1 MNKVIIT
8 LTTVP
13 ERLDSNP
20 TGLKKCI
27 NSLLGQDYKDF
38 EIHFNI
44 PETYALTNEKYIIPK
59 WLSEDEYFTQE
70 EKDKIKIFRTAD
82 FGPITKILPTIFRVS
97 DPKTILIVV
106 DDDLEY
112 HSGMICEHLR
122 LQKTQ
127 DAVFGY
133 DGRIRYDGPI
143 FGDEDIRN
151 YFVVSVFED
160 TRVRIM
166 QHYKSVSYK
175 RHYFTDNLLEFLY
188 KTQSDDI
195 TLSAYM
201 NFKNIPLIVAKYS
214 NEEQLYSL
222 KDWKRKGGCITFPV
236 LAHTDADIKNTGCQ
250 HPLAPEDKFFIP
262 EEFKKYLA

>member
-27 NSLLGQDYKDF
+27 NSLLSQDYDDF

-44 PETYALTNEKYIIPK
+44 PEIYKLTGEKYIIPE
-59 WLSEDEYFTQE
+59 WLE
-70 EKDKIKIFRTAD
+70 ENTKLKIFRTTD

-97 DPKTILIVV
+97 DPKTIIIVV

-112 HSGMICEHLR
+112 HSGMVSEHLR
-122 LQKTQ
+122 LQKSQ
-127 DAVFGY
+127 DGVFGY
-133 DGRIRYDGPI
+133 DGRARYDGSI
-143 FGDEDIRN
+143 FPDEDIRN

-160 TRVRIM
+160 TRVKII

-175 RHYFTDNLLEFLY
+175 RHYFTENLLEFLY

-195 TLSAYM
+195 TLSTYM
-201 NFKNIPLIVAKYS
+201 NFKNIPLIVANYPD
-214 NEEQLYSL
+214 EEQLYDY
-222 KDWKRKGGCITFPV
+222 KDWKRKGGVTTFPI
-236 LAHTDADIKNTGCQ
+236 LSHTDTDIKNTGCQ

-262 EEFKKYLA
+262 EEFKKYLT